1 MAARVSCSF
10 APLFVLLALTSACV
24 PEFDT
29 DLSKLEQPQ
38 LLAISS
44 DPAEAAAQKPL
55 TLNALVAVPEGQAA
69 PRVNWTM
76 CLARK
81 PLTELGPV
89 NPLCFGA
96 ANDEPGAQVVDLGR
110 GTSVGATL
118 DKDICKLFG
127 PLRPAPMGN
136 EGAGRPADPDITG
149 GFYQPFVAHL
159 GDATTLGSVRIDC
172 DLANVN
178 LEQSRNYRKQY
189 RRNENPRISELTRL
203 TDRAAEPF
211 EADTAPLQIRSGERL
226 TLRAGWDECSTE
238 SRCGDGLCTA
248 NEDSTNCSEDCAGEL
263 RGCTGAEPY
272 VWYNGQRQRIEPRR
286 EGITVA
292 WYASRGHFEG
302 EQTGLDE
309 SETPDRSFTENTYI
323 ADAQPGPATLW
334 LVIRDTRGG
343 QSWEIRHLE
352 VTP

>member
-1 MAARVSCSF
+1 MTSRTL
-10 APLFVLLALTSACV
+10 PLLALGALTTLGCV

-29 DLSKLEQPQ
+29 DLSQLSQPKV
-38 LLAISS
+38 LAIASS
-44 DPAEAAAQKPL
+44 PAEAAAEKPI
-55 TLNALVAVPEGQAA
+55 TLSALVAVPEGERA
-69 PRVNWTM
+69 PRLNWTM

-96 ANDEPGAQVVDLGR
+96 DDGTGSVVDLG
-110 GTSVGATL
+110 GGSSVKATL
-118 DKDICKLFG
+118 DKDVCKLFG
-127 PLRPAPMGN
+127 PLRPAPVGN

-149 GFYQPFVAHL
+149 GFYQPFVARL
-159 GDATTLGSVRIDC
+159 GSATTLGSVRIDC

-178 LEQSRNYRKQY
+178 REESLDYRKRY
-189 RRNENPRISELTRL
+189 RSNENPRIAELARL
-203 TDRAAEPF
+203 TDAGTEPLAADDAPF
-211 EADTAPLQIRSGERL
+211 AVPAGSRL
-226 TLRAGWDECSTE
+226 ALRASWNECSET
-238 SRCGDGLCTA
+238 SKCGDGLCTA
-248 NEDSTNCSEDCAGEL
+248 FEDSTTCAEDCSGAP

-272 VWYNGQRQRIEPRR
+272 VWYDSQRQKVQPRR
-286 EGITVA
+286 EGIAVA

-309 SETPDRSFTENTYI
+309 SEAADRSFTDNTYV
-323 ADAQPGPATLW
+323 ADAQPGLVTLW